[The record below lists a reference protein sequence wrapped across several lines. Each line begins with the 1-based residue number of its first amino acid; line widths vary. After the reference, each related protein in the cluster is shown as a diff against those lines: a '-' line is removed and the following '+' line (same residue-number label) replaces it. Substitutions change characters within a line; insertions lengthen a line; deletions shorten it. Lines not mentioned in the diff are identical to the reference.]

1 MKKCIHIFHVFWD
14 FDFEGM
20 LGGFREGLGRA
31 LGLFGASFG
40 LSLVS
45 FRRSWVSLGRF
56 LGVQNRFLGVQN
68 QTFEKH
74 GSKMNSKGPF
84 GSILGGFRQV
94 LGGFWEESGRI
105 WEDLGSFSAG
115 RGQILDRE
123 GAGGV
128 SAKRLSI
135 RPPPGRRRVKSVPAV
150 RPNRRRSLSGVRGDR
165 RSRSDGSVSV
175 QFPFSF
181 RSVLASRRSQNLI
194 FRNFFQFFCIFGR
207 ILHHLAFLG

>member
-74 GSKMNSKGPF
+74 GSKMNSKRPF
-84 GSILGGFRQV
+84 GSILGGFKQV
-94 LGGFWEESGRI
+94 LGGFGKASRRI
-105 WEDLGSFSAG
+105 WEDLGSFSTS

-128 SAKRLSI
+128 SAKRSQSARPLGEGVLNHAAI
-135 RPPPGRRRVKSVPAV
+135 RPVP
-150 RPNRRRSLSGVRGDR
+150 
-165 RSRSDGSVSV
+165 
-175 QFPFSF
+175 
-181 RSVLASRRSQNLI
+181 
-194 FRNFFQFFCIFGR
+194 
-207 ILHHLAFLG
+207 